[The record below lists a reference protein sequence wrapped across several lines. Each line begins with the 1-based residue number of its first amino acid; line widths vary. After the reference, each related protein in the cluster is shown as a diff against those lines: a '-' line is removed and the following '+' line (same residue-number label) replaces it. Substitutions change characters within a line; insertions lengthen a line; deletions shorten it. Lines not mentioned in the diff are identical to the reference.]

1 MSNIVDEFDIR
12 KRKLMKMNE
21 STDYDIRS
29 SKYCAALSN
38 NMREDPT
45 YNNISKFMEE
55 CSNNKEN
62 SNVYIR
68 ECIEAVNEYGD
79 KYPQIINIVCDRVIP
94 NLDDFTI
101 NDIREDSDMMQNES
115 IRNSINRIYEMNTVS
130 DRILSNHDKINKVYD
145 VESLVEDRIDE
156 EILVTKVASIINEFD
171 MPTVG
176 KFSATLE
183 ELSYIDPTIDK
194 EILVDEAY
202 DYFCLACDTDK
213 EIREGMK
220 NVVKNSPVIPDS
232 IRINENSKYDIYAN
246 YIYRDNHN
254 IQSLVELKDKLLSS
268 SSEHIKNKFNSFLE
282 LLTKIVTSSSD
293 KELVKY
299 IYETLIPGLKDEII
313 NRLSGDPDGLTIMT
327 AIRYPIQS
335 NIELCNDKY
344 NVLYDHNGT
353 DIYQYINALKV
364 LEEYIDNTRDV
375 FYPSYNI
382 ECMTYSLN
390 ETNATIS
397 LQEFKLFKF
406 DNLITRLWKADKFLQ
421 KKFNQFKNR
430 VKSKVYKVRSKIF
443 ENSDIYEFLDING
456 NIDYCISSFAYSP
469 DADIMDLHE
478 YCTNCIRDINNDIF
492 NNSEYVCYYEITG
505 DTIEFRVRSNM
516 VSISLTE
523 SERMKLDEMISY
535 EDMNRISDV
544 LYVTDL
550 LKEDFNFVDES
561 VGFFSKKSNYD
572 KFDTYLE
579 LCSTAGID
587 KEIIDQVYYNTLVLC
602 SDPTTFIIKN
612 SYLYDSYHT
621 SDDNMVDVSLEAI
634 IGIQTLF
641 EDGNNLT
648 AAEKRRETLRKKREE
663 QLRKWEEEEED
674 EDDEDEDEE
683 DSKVNKDKEKNKD
696 LNNKLTGN
704 KKPEENKKEDKK
716 PVKPDTKGMSLLN
729 KVKLYSKGLLQ
740 YARTASNKIR
750 GKVMDMTSS
759 SDRLGDAIKRALISD
774 NKEAIIKGSVI
785 PSFHKCI
792 MIFIGLAGLWAFNPP
807 LAIVTAIGGFAVSKN
822 LTKKERALMYDDV
835 MIELK
840 IVDKELQMAEDKN
853 QIKKMREL
861 MRLKKELER
870 TAARILVGSS
880 FKKDLIPGGYSIN
893 RDND

>member
-1 MSNIVDEFDIR
+1 MSNIVDGFDIR

-29 SKYCAALSN
+29 SKYCATLSN

-45 YNNISKFMEE
+45 YNNISKFVEE

-115 IRNSINRIYEMNTVS
+115 IGNSINRIYEMNTVT
-130 DRILSNHDKINKVYD
+130 DRILSNHDKINEVYD

-171 MPTVG
+171 IPIVG

-194 EILVDEAY
+194 EILVNEAY

-254 IQSLVELKDKLLSS
+254 IQSLIELKDKLLSS

-327 AIRYPIQS
+327 AIRYSIQN

-344 NVLYDHNGT
+344 NVLYDNNGT

-375 FYPSYNI
+375 FYPSYNV
-382 ECMTYSLN
+382 ECMMYSLN

-516 VSISLTE
+516 ISITLTE

-572 KFDTYLE
+572 KFGTYLE

-587 KEIIDQVYYNTLVLC
+587 REIIDQVYENTLIRC

-648 AAEKRRETLRKKREE
+648 AAEKRRETLRKKKEE
-663 QLRKWEEEEED
+663 QLRKWEEEED

-704 KKPEENKKEDKK
+704 NKPEENKKEDKK
-716 PVKPDTKGMSLLN
+716 PVKPDTKGMSLFN

-740 YARTASNKIR
+740 YARTAGNKIR